1 MLKYRW
7 CSLILS
13 GLLIVFFGIM
23 GDQLRAFW
31 NPSDIT
37 ALMLRGVIG
46 EPQLGP
52 PLCSEISLQK
62 KKIPPKK
69 SFVWR
74 NQSNLVSRSN
84 RTFIFMKSYC
94 RNTFVFDFSLSF
106 FFLLPLNSQGIYSSE
121 VWGPQRVWA
130 YWYNP
135 PHRGQFDVSG

>member
-1 MLKYRW
+1 MTLTHIEWPVDCFFRHHGGP
-7 CSLILS
+7 IE
-13 GLLIVFFGIM
+13 GLLKSF
-23 GDQLRAFW
+23 RHHR
-31 NPSDIT
+31 SDVEGCNRGTSIG
-37 ALMLRGVIG
+37 APIMLRD
-46 EPQLGP
+46 L
-52 PLCSEISLQK
+52 SSK